1 MWHVALWPCFRVS
14 NEWQGCCKLGEL
26 NVVEI
31 ITARASEWNNWWEKW
46 GGWEENCEWYDSWHS
61 AEPKRP
67 QQWKQDQKLCI
78 ATFIFMAGT
87 SVETC
92 FSNIRS
98 VAIPIETATCSSR
111 RRIKGR
117 ENIGK
122 KEFKTIEGTDITYT

>member
-1 MWHVALWPCFRVS
+1 MKGDPKGKGWSNKGQWKRKMAKGQIWTNGNGNTTWKVS
-14 NEWQGCCKLGEL
+14 
-26 NVVEI
+26 
-31 ITARASEWNNWWEKW
+31 NNWWNKW
-46 GGWEENCEWYDSWHS
+46 YDWNCEWWRAQWHN

-87 SVETC
+87 FETC